1 MPPGRRGRTVR
12 RRLLVA
18 VALVA
23 TGLVACADEI
33 AVAPLPIE
41 SAVTTTPAPA
51 TRTALPSPTT
61 TAAPPQPPRPPRIRR
76 SSSAPPTTEPTRESS
91 CYGQVVYEL
100 KVAETEFAVLGPLCF
115 STGAVLRLQ
124 GIGPGLVTVDPE
136 SLVAQSYE
144 AGVNDITFLR
154 PGTVEVTIPHDERI
168 DTVTVVV
175 VS

>member
-1 MPPGRRGRTVR
+1 MPPGRAMR
-12 RRLLVA
+12 RRLILA
-18 VALVA
+18 VPLALAV
-23 TGLVACADEI
+23 TGGAACADEI

-41 SAVTTTPAPA
+41 SAVTTTPAAPA

-61 TAAPPQPPRPPRIRR
+61 TAAPPQPPRPPRIRQR
-76 SSSAPPTTEPTRESS
+76 PSASPTAEPTRQSS
-91 CYGQVVYEL
+91 CYGRVVYEL

-144 AGVNDITFLR
+144 AGVFDITFLR

>member
-1 MPPGRRGRTVR
+1 MPPGRRDRATR
-12 RRLLVA
+12 RRLILA
-18 VALVA
+18 VALAA

-41 SAVTTTPAPA
+41 SAVTTTPAAPA

-61 TAAPPQPPRPPRIRR
+61 TAPPQPPRPPRIRQR
-76 SSSAPPTTEPTRESS
+76 PSASPTAEPTRESS
-91 CYGQVVYEL
+91 CYGRVVYEL
-100 KVAETEFAVLGPLCF
+100 EVAETEFAVLGPLCF

-144 AGVNDITFLR
+144 AAVYDITFLR